1 MTPLTSFRKR
11 TFLVAVKGSLRRA
24 STPLTEDFQVTNRSS
39 HSIDI
44 KRGKKG
50 YVETMIYLDNS
61 NQRWLLSNRIRLLK
75 RKEQWTNTSNR
86 LIETGEVMQGCMVYI
101 PYRPRLTERWF
112 MAFQDTF
119 IEIAKDPDM
128 TGETMKVLMY
138 LFGKLDFENF
148 IQQTQIDVA
157 EGLGMK
163 TKC

>member
-1 MTPLTSFRKR
+1 MTIVIKDDY
-11 TFLVAVKGSLRRA
+11 LVIVFDYS
-24 STPLTEDFQVTNRSS
+24 
-39 HSIDI
+39 
-44 KRGKKG
+44 RGKAVNK
-50 YVETMIYLDNS
+50 YI
-61 NQRWLLSNRIRLLK
+61 
-75 RKEQWTNTSNR
+75 EQVDR
-86 LIETGEVMQGCMVYI
+86 ETGEVMQGCMVYI

>member
-1 MTPLTSFRKR
+1 MTIVIKDDY
-11 TFLVAVKGSLRRA
+11 LVIVFDYSRERAVNKYI
-24 STPLTEDFQVTNRSS
+24 EQVDR
-39 HSIDI
+39 
-44 KRGKKG
+44 
-50 YVETMIYLDNS
+50 
-61 NQRWLLSNRIRLLK
+61 
-75 RKEQWTNTSNR
+75 
-86 LIETGEVMQGCMVYI
+86 ETGEVMQGCMVYI

-163 TKC
+163 KTKC

>member
-1 MTPLTSFRKR
+1 MTIVIKDDY
-11 TFLVAVKGSLRRA
+11 LVIVFDYSRAVNKYI
-24 STPLTEDFQVTNRSS
+24 EQVDR
-39 HSIDI
+39 
-44 KRGKKG
+44 
-50 YVETMIYLDNS
+50 
-61 NQRWLLSNRIRLLK
+61 
-75 RKEQWTNTSNR
+75 
-86 LIETGEVMQGCMVYI
+86 ETGEVMQGCMVYI